1 MNKTLSIGL
10 AGFSFV
16 IEEHAYI
23 KLSDYLTALRSS
35 LEESEADEIMH
46 DIEIRIVEILKDNMG
61 KREVVNDDD
70 IEKVIAQIGKP
81 EVIEEQ
87 EEAYFSDKTANKKS
101 RPSFS
106 SAQQKQLF
114 RDPRKYEISRCL
126 LWSSCL
132 FRDGCNLDESNL
144 VWCSIFRIVHCWNLY
159 YSHRILIFSILD
171 YPSKSRNCS
180 RFS

>member
-23 KLSDYLTALRSS
+23 KLSDYLSALRSS

-87 EEAYFSDKTANKKS
+87 EEVYFSDKTANKK
-101 RPSFS
+101 
-106 SAQQKQLF
+106 
-114 RDPRKYEISRCL
+114 
-126 LWSSCL
+126 
-132 FRDGCNLDESNL
+132 
-144 VWCSIFRIVHCWNLY
+144 
-159 YSHRILIFSILD
+159 
-171 YPSKSRNCS
+171 
-180 RFS
+180 

>member
-35 LEESEADEIMH
+35 LENQKQTKLCMIS
-46 DIEIRIVEILKDNMG
+46 EIRIVEILKITWE
-61 KREVVNDDD
+61 KEVVNDDD

-87 EEAYFSDKTANKKS
+87 EETYFSDKTANKKS

-106 SAQQKQLF
+106 SAQQ
-114 RDPRKYEISRCL
+114 
-126 LWSSCL
+126 
-132 FRDGCNLDESNL
+132 N
-144 VWCSIFRIVHCWNLY
+144 
-159 YSHRILIFSILD
+159 
-171 YPSKSRNCS
+171 NCS
-180 RFS
+180 VIQKI